1 MKEDATE
8 SGLHTRQDPSE
19 AQIVIKTKIEFETAW
34 SRLEVQD
41 FLERLFNDD
50 NVSDIGM
57 AMSIIPESKPEPTQ
71 PVSSVTPDN
80 KPGTVQ
86 KEADPST
93 FSEIEPI
100 AGADLSHVMGTS
112 KPILTYAETKDGRV
126 AIYYNE
132 AATYTTLDTIRAL
145 PAKIPASMLVNM
157 HVGKRA
163 AIRGFKAWLIKED
176 TIKESDNTD
185 VKTMYDTGLLDPY
198 EPVLTGGAKT
208 DTHASG
214 KVEGDLE

>member
-1 MKEDATE
+1 MIE
-8 SGLHTRQDPSE
+8 
-19 AQIVIKTKIEFETAW
+19 TKIEFESTW
-34 SRLEVQD
+34 SRLKVHD

-50 NVSDIGM
+50 DVSDIIM
-57 AMSIIPESKPEPTQ
+57 VMSTTHEQEPEPTQ

-80 KPGTVQ
+80 KPDTVQ

-100 AGADLSHVMGTS
+100 AGVDLGQVMGTS
-112 KPILTYAETKDGRV
+112 KPILIYAETKDGRV

-145 PAKIPASMLVNM
+145 PAKIPASTLVNM

-163 AIRGFKAWLIKED
+163 AIRGFKAWLTKED

-185 VKTMYDTGLLDPY
+185 VKTMYDTGLYPY
-198 EPVLTGGAKT
+198 EPVLTGGAKV
-208 DTHASG
+208 DTHTCG
-214 KVEGDLE
+214 KIEGDLE